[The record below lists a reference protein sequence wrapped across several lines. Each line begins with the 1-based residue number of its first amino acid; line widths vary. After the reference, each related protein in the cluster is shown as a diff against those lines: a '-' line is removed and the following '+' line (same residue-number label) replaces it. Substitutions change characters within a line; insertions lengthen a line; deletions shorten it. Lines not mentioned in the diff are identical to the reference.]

1 MARIL
6 LALVFGVW
14 LVSADQEVEGGKC
27 ERIKL
32 PLCQDVGYNWTAM
45 PNLMGHNDQ
54 KEAEEAVSLIL
65 FQLMYFFVNNIAIS
79 KKNY

>member
-14 LVSADQEVEGGKC
+14 LASADQEKVEGGKC

-32 PLCQDVGYNWTAM
+32 PLCQDLRYNWTAM

-54 KEAEEAVSLIL
+54 KEAEEAVSYIL
-65 FQLMYFFVNNIAIS
+65 LNRKYF
-79 KKNY
+79 NYL